1 MKPYQEES
9 LGAAYDRM
17 LRNRGRKPTPENFTQ
32 RQLELFAIRCSE
44 LADRVVGGNLSFI
57 DAVDMAYSA
66 ADFAGLV
73 EVAGDDAIQKIM
85 FAAFSR
91 GA

>member
-1 MKPYQEES
+1 MNAPS
-9 LGAAYDRM
+9 
-17 LRNRGRKPTPENFTQ
+17 NITQ

-44 LADRVVGGNLSFI
+44 LAERVAAGNLPFL

-73 EVAGDDAIQKIM
+73 EVAGDDAVQKVM
-85 FAAFSR
+85 AAAFAR